1 MIWLLFTFLNVLKLN
16 INWLIV
22 DVVGLATSGA
32 NLVLYYNAAKAS
44 KAKVTAV
51 NFLPSSFT
59 ENAIKYI
66 LWRLGRLCF
75 RRIGTIAMQAANMNS
90 NM

>member
-1 MIWLLFTFLNVLKLN
+1 MTTIGTPVIWLLFTFLNVLKLN

-59 ENAIKYI
+59 ENAIK
-66 LWRLGRLCF
+66 
-75 RRIGTIAMQAANMNS
+75 RIGTIAMQAANMNS